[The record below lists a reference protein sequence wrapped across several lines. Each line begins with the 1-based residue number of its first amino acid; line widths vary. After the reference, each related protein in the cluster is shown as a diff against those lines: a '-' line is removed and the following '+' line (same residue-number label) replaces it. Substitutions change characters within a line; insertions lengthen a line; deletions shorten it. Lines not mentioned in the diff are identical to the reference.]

1 MPATRYRSTN
11 EELRTRIRTNMT
23 VQVNYDGREGPFVHA
38 SKITRSYDAK
48 DEVRIRRTKL
58 VCEELANE
66 ARVQSQDAKC
76 EALALRILA
85 SHPSCVLRIL

>member
-38 SKITRSYDAK
+38 SKITRIYDAK

-58 VCEELANE
+58 GCEELTQLGYK
-66 ARVQSQDAKC
+66 ARMPSAK
-76 EALALRILA
+76 LWHFA
-85 SHPSCVLRIL
+85 S